1 MGYHT
6 RMRLSLALAALC
18 VCLVPSCKLFKHRDS
33 MPYYLQE
40 ASPTDPP
47 GAQAARAAER
57 AKRVKDGLYKPGAT
71 LAVQGGRV
79 YVFRRNPDI
88 DGDSAGR
95 MVSAESATVVVCEG
109 LYYYVQL
116 SEKSSG
122 YVRET
127 DLVNPQ
133 RLVAKG
139 AAIPE
144 PNLNP
149 NMEGTAF
156 PPQSGVLF
164 PEESAVQGEPIHL
177 DPNQKLM
184 TNNTG
189 RTVVVVNKSSER
201 SQEFEARKKAL
212 LEGKDANTGAPAVPS
227 APAADDVPDL
237 PDSSVETTPD
247 KPEDSAP
254 ALPL

>member
-1 MGYHT
+1 MKP
-6 RMRLSLALAALC
+6 SLAIACLF
-18 VCLVPSCKLFKHRDS
+18 VCLFTLPGCNSTGKIVATP
-33 MPYYLQE
+33 PYLQ
-40 ASPTDPP
+40 ADLPSDPP
-47 GAQAARAAER
+47 GLRAARAAER
-57 AKRVKDGLYKPGAT
+57 AKRVKEGNYKPGEQ
-71 LAVQGGRV
+71 LEVHGGKV

-88 DGDSAGR
+88 DGDAAGR

-116 SEKSSG
+116 SDKSSG

-212 LEGKDANTGAPAVPS
+212 LEGKDANTGAPAAPS